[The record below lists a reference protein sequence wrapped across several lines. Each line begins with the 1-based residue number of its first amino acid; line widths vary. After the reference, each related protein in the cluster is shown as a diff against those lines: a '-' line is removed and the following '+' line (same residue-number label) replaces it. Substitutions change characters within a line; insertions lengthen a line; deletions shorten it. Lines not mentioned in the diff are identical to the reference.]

1 MVVKTQRLQTL
12 AGHFGTHRVM
22 VVEAHLAARLEP
34 AGLRLADIVHHGGQA
49 QRQVGGG
56 HRAVRA
62 GFQGDSTFEH
72 NHRVL
77 EDVLVAVVFVDL
89 QLQGWNFREED
100 VRKTGFDQRL
110 KAGARTVGEQQFGQF
125 VAHTLGGYDVD
136 AVAHRGNRLGRVR
149 RDTEA
154 QLGHESHGAH
164 HTQRIVVKGLS
175 RIHRRAQHALG
186 QITGTTERVHELQ
199 VGHAQSHRVD
209 GEVAAGQVALKRV
222 AIIDLGLTRV
232 RIVRVRAIG
241 GDLHLDLGAVR
252 AAAHGTQ
259 RAELAPHVPE
269 AVMPPPAQYRLE
281 LLRPCG

>member
-1 MVVKTQRLQTL
+1 M
-12 AGHFGTHRVM
+12 
-22 VVEAHLAARLEP
+22 
-34 AGLRLADIVHHGGQA
+34 
-49 QRQVGGG
+49 
-56 HRAVRA
+56 
-62 GFQGDSTFEH
+62 
-72 NHRVL
+72 L

-89 QLQGWNFREED
+89 QLQGRNFREDD

-222 AIIDLGLTRV
+222 AIIDLGRTCQSDRW
-232 RIVRVRAIG
+232 
-241 GDLHLDLGAVR
+241 
-252 AAAHGTQ
+252 
-259 RAELAPHVPE
+259 
-269 AVMPPPAQYRLE
+269 
-281 LLRPCG
+281 